1 MTTCSESIGRKMK
14 LHINSS
20 RVYLEEFAK
29 KAAQSIPPGSIV
41 LDAGA
46 GDAPYKQYF
55 AHTIYESAD
64 FYQVKGAPYDRVTYV
79 CDLSAIPVHGQ
90 RYDLIFCSQVLEH
103 VPEPQSVLNELFR
116 VLKPMGELWITAPL
130 FYEEHQIPYDFYRYT
145 RYGLTYILQKAGFVI
160 KSIEWLEGYY
170 GALAYQFRMAGASLP
185 RHPAAYGGSMLGL
198 LAAISAIGMRLS
210 SKLMAIW
217 FERLDLRYK
226 NVKVGFCKN
235 YAVVALKPAKDSQ
248 AL

>member
-1 MTTCSESIGRKMK
+1 MK

-46 GDAPYKQYF
+46 GDAPYKQF
-55 AHTIYESAD
+55 FIHTRYESTD
-64 FYQVKGAPYDRVTYV
+64 FYRVEGAPYDRVTYI
-79 CDLSAIPVHGQ
+79 CDLSAIPVCSQ

-103 VPEPQSVLNELFR
+103 TPEPQSVLDEFFR
-116 VLKPMGELWITAPL
+116 VLKPAGELWITAPL

-145 RYGLTYILQKAGFVI
+145 RYGLTYLLQKAGFEI
-160 KSIEWLEGYY
+160 KYIEWLEGYY
-170 GALAYQFRMAGASLP
+170 GTLSYQFRMAGALLSP
-185 RHPAAYGGSMLGL
+185 HPAAFGGGMWGL
-198 LAAISAIGMRLS
+198 LAATSAIGIRLV

-226 NVKVGFCKN
+226 NTTTGLCKN
-235 YAVVALKPAKDSQ
+235 YSVVAAKPAKDS
-248 AL
+248 